1 MLSIKMLNKTLI
13 LLQGAP
19 VDITQLHRVLMSRIA
34 VSKRTSTVN
43 QCTQNTTSQKAAER
57 LEADYPD
64 KTDETGESDKHTD
77 EHDRL
82 DLPKQ
87 KTEEYESN
95 VDGMV
100 EDKDNPLKRKEPI
113 EEDDDTS
120 PKRQRPEIV
129 IE

>member
-1 MLSIKMLNKTLI
+1 M
-13 LLQGAP
+13 QGAP
-19 VDITQLHRVLMSRIA
+19 VDITQLHRALMSRIA
-34 VSKRTSTVN
+34 VSKRTSNVN
-43 QCTQNTTSQKAAER
+43 QCVQNTTSQKAAER

-64 KTDETGESDKHTD
+64 KTDETGEPEKHTD
-77 EHDRL
+77 ELNDRL
-82 DLPKQ
+82 ELPKQ

-100 EDKDNPLKRKEPI
+100 EDKDNPLKRKEPT
-113 EEDDDTS
+113 EDDTP